1 MVEMEHP
8 LILASQSPRRR
19 ELLEILGMPF
29 SVVVPGIDETPQ
41 PAESPEIYASRVA
54 REKAL
59 DVSARVSGA
68 LILSAD
74 TVVTL
79 DNEILGKPVDRDDAI
94 RMLEKLSG
102 REHTVYTAVCV
113 VDQPGGRRRE
123 GIEGTLVRF
132 RRLVRQEIVAYVER
146 ENVMDKAGA
155 YAIQGFARTLF
166 QVLREVIRT

>member
-1 MVEMEHP
+1 
-8 LILASQSPRRR
+8 
-19 ELLEILGMPF
+19 MPF

-59 DVSARVSGA
+59 DVSTRVSGA

-79 DNEILGKPVDRDDAI
+79 DDEILGKPVDREDAI

-113 VDQPGGRRRE
+113 VDQPRGRRLE

-132 RRLVRQEIVAYVER
+132 RRLDRQEIVAYVER

-155 YAIQGFARTLF
+155 YAIQGFAKDFIPGIEGSYSNVMGLPLAL
-166 QVLREVIRT
+166 VYNLLRKP